1 MTSQI
6 IVKNLFLLLVFL
18 AVFFEVVADVIFKQ
32 WSLSN
37 KSSIFAI
44 GMAVYLL
51 GTAIW
56 AFSLK
61 YEYLAKAGAVFALL
75 NLVALTLIGLLFYKE
90 DLSPVN
96 KIGIVLAIVSIILIE
111 I

>member
-1 MTSQI
+1 MTQQLI
-6 IVKNLFLLLVFL
+6 IKNLFLILVFL

-32 WSLSN
+32 WSINHRST
-37 KSSIFAI
+37 IFAA
-44 GMAVYLL
+44 GMVVYLL
-51 GTAIW
+51 GTALW

-61 YEYLAKAGAVFALL
+61 YEYLAKAGAVFTLL

-90 DLSPVN
+90 DLSLTN
-96 KIGIVLAIVSIILIE
+96 KVGIGLAIVSIILIE